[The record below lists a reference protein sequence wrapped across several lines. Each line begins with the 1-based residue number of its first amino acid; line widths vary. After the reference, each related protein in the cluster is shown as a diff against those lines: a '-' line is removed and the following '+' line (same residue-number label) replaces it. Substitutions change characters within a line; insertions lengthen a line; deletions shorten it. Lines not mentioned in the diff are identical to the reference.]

1 MCLGFKERRGGDRRW
16 CFGFPQPQGLLPG
29 EGWLRFGTL
38 PQGVGSLLTKGTV
51 RWGVGC
57 CPPPGV
63 GRPTLVVDAF
73 LCTSVAYADD
83 KVWCGVGVYLLQN
96 FLTLLGLVNTHVVQV
111 VP

>member
-1 MCLGFKERRGGDRRW
+1 MVFWFPPTPRAFAWRRLVEVWDPPPRCRE
-16 CFGFPQPQGLLPG
+16 C
-29 EGWLRFGTL
+29 
-38 PQGVGSLLTKGTV
+38 VNKGTV

-57 CPPPGV
+57 CPPLGV